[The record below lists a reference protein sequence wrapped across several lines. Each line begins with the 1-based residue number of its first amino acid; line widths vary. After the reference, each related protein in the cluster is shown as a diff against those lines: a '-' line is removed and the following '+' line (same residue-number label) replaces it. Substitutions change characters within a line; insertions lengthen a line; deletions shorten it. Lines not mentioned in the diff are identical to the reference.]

1 MMLHRTTFR
10 SLVLGGLAAATVLM
24 ATPPAAAQ
32 TGRRAMFTEAFR
44 PDIMQRDI
52 ALLVTSLQLEE
63 WQRPIMEALLEDYM
77 TSFNTGVEAMKDKM
91 KAAAEAVT
99 QAGAAN
105 ADQVLARTMEP
116 LNAWRQEKE
125 RLSEKFMSDV
135 KSQLG
140 PQQLERWPAFERAVR
155 RERLLPEGE
164 LSGESV
170 DLFALVTRM
179 QPTST
184 EDEAIRGTMSAYEM
198 ALDDA
203 LRSRLDRAK
212 QLRPS
217 MEQAMAAR
225 EVDRQADIQDQ
236 LMQASIAVR
245 EVNDR
250 AIEAIAGA
258 FGERGSAFRSMAL
271 GAGYPEVFRAHP
283 VMLLMQQ
290 ARKLD
295 SLTDEQAQQIDVLM
309 TEFAGVVDEA
319 DMRLLAVV
327 RDDEPK
333 APRRRL
339 KAAAERRAAGGAG
352 TSGPRPEDP
361 IATARAERDRAG
373 DPFRERLM
381 AILTP
386 EQQEQLPGGPRA
398 TPKADGAET
407 PVKTEPAPK
416 LDPKRGGIQAA
427 RPDEQRPLRDR
438 GGKGDRRKGD
448 PSDEKTNVPG
458 KQMPPM
464 QSPAP

>member
-1 MMLHRTTFR
+1 
-10 SLVLGGLAAATVLM
+10 
-24 ATPPAAAQ
+24 
-32 TGRRAMFTEAFR
+32 
-44 PDIMQRDI
+44 
-52 ALLVTSLQLEE
+52 
-63 WQRPIMEALLEDYM
+63 
-77 TSFNTGVEAMKDKM
+77 
-91 KAAAEAVT
+91 
-99 QAGAAN
+99 
-105 ADQVLARTMEP
+105 
-116 LNAWRQEKE
+116 
-125 RLSEKFMSDV
+125 
-135 KSQLG
+135 
-140 PQQLERWPAFERAVR
+140 
-155 RERLLPEGE
+155 
-164 LSGESV
+164 
-170 DLFALVTRM
+170 M

-407 PVKTEPAPK
+407 PVQARRDSGRTPGRTAAP
-416 LDPKRGGIQAA
+416 A
-427 RPDEQRPLRDR
+427 RPRRQGRSTKGRSVRREDECAGQANAADAVARAMTP
-438 GGKGDRRKGD
+438 
-448 PSDEKTNVPG
+448 PSETR
-458 KQMPPM
+458 
-464 QSPAP
+464 